1 MYQRGT
7 WKFYSKGTELERL
20 GINMKSYLV
29 EIKNYNND
37 VTRYIDVIACDKRD
51 ARKFAKLVTKVYN
64 NLGEKLGKALERHV
78 DVNFD
83 YDNNYNI
90 VNVVRIL

>member
-1 MYQRGT
+1 
-7 WKFYSKGTELERL
+7 
-20 GINMKSYLV
+20 MKTYLV